1 MYKLFY
7 NTYHLS
13 IYKTMRLSVK
23 EYVTS
28 VKIIFVAKS
37 NFISLLL
44 TNRLRLHHDRQVHAG
59 DVKTHD

>member
-37 NFISLLL
+37 ILLLL

-59 DVKTHD
+59 DVKAHD